1 MYIYFLVLFPL
12 YFVERGTTAD
22 FKLTILP
29 PYPPMCTSNH
39 SSCKLTL
46 TL

>member
-1 MYIYFLVLFPL
+1 MNVYFLVFPL

-22 FKLTILP
+22 FKFIILP

-39 SSCKLTL
+39 SSCKFTL